1 MSISSKCL
9 EQQKTKVWFSLNYI
23 CPLKCFLPI
32 IDIFQTVPPL
42 HEILEQLSPID
53 SQWQEIGQALEL
65 SQNFLTGLAQS
76 SKSNKIKLCALL
88 QQWLENQYIREDAV
102 TWEVA
107 IAAVESGI
115 VGKKAIAQKMR
126 QYLSELLLYCRFYS
140 TLYP

>member
-1 MSISSKCL
+1 MSIKML
-9 EQQKTKVWFSLNYI
+9 
-23 CPLKCFLPI
+23 LPI

-42 HEILEQLSPID
+42 HEVLEQLSPID
-53 SQWQEIGQALEL
+53 SQWQEIDQALEL

-88 QQWLENQYIREDAV
+88 QQWLETQYICEDAV

-115 VGKKAIAQKMR
+115 VGKKAIADKMR
-126 QYLSELLLYCRFYS
+126 QYLSELLLYCHFYS
-140 TLYP
+140 TLYS